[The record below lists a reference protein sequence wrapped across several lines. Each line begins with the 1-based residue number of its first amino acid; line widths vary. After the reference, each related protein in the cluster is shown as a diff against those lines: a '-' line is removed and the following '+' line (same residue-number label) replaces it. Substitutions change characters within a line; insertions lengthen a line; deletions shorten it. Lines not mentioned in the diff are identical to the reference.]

1 MQQRRER
8 SMVRVSLDQLQQ
20 NSKRM
25 LIADAATRDQL
36 SQISCA
42 DSEERRFQINLPAAI
57 SERCSAKTLKDI
69 RILQSHKMRLQT
81 KARTRAPG
89 PEISAA
95 DSAARSSAAAAQQLI
110 SILLLFTA
118 TVNAAISHP
127 VLYSQPLEG
136 EKKYISR
143 ENPPTHSF
151 VTTVKWTTIHL
162 FCKLTMQSKNVN
174 THVHSLSN
182 SPKVFHMIPLI
193 LDHSSAFIIWHHTDG
208 TIYHSNDLC
217 R

>member
-1 MQQRRER
+1 
-8 SMVRVSLDQLQQ
+8 MVRVSLDHQQQ

-95 DSAARSSAAAAQQLI
+95 AARSSAAAAQQLI

-174 THVHSLSN
+174 THEHSLSY
-182 SPKVFHMIPLI
+182 SPKVLHMIPLT
-193 LDHSSAFIIWHHTDG
+193 LDHWSAFIIWHHTDG
-208 TIYHSNDLC
+208 TIIIYHSNDLC

>member
-1 MQQRRER
+1 MRTFLNSNMQQQRER
-8 SMVRVSLDQLQQ
+8 SMLRVSLDHQQQ

-95 DSAARSSAAAAQQLI
+95 DSAARSSAAAAADLYPSPLYGDCQRSHLTPGV
-110 SILLLFTA
+110 IL
-118 TVNAAISHP
+118 AANGTRTGKEIH
-127 VLYSQPLEG
+127 QP
-136 EKKYISR
+136 
-143 ENPPTHSF
+143 
-151 VTTVKWTTIHL
+151 
-162 FCKLTMQSKNVN
+162 
-174 THVHSLSN
+174 
-182 SPKVFHMIPLI
+182 
-193 LDHSSAFIIWHHTDG
+193 
-208 TIYHSNDLC
+208 
-217 R
+217 

>member
-1 MQQRRER
+1 MQ
-8 SMVRVSLDQLQQ
+8 
-20 NSKRM
+20 
-25 LIADAATRDQL
+25 
-36 SQISCA
+36 
-42 DSEERRFQINLPAAI
+42 P
-57 SERCSAKTLKDI
+57 
-69 RILQSHKMRLQT
+69 
-81 KARTRAPG
+81 
-89 PEISAA
+89 PEISCLRLVVPTQK
-95 DSAARSSAAAAQQLI
+95 SAGSRSTSPLQSQKDALQKPSRTYGSSNLIKCGCKQRRGHALRVPRSAPLIQQRDLQQPRQLI

-208 TIYHSNDLC
+208 TIIIYHSNDLC

>member
-1 MQQRRER
+1 ML
-8 SMVRVSLDQLQQ
+8 RVSLDEQQ

-95 DSAARSSAAAAQQLI
+95 DSAARSSAAAAADLYPSPLYGDCQRSHLTPGV
-110 SILLLFTA
+110 IL
-118 TVNAAISHP
+118 AA
-127 VLYSQPLEG
+127 VPLEG

-162 FCKLTMQSKNVN
+162 FCKLTMQSKNIY
-174 THVHSLSN
+174 TLVHSLSY

-193 LDHSSAFIIWHHTDG
+193 LDHSSAFIIWH
-208 TIYHSNDLC
+208 
-217 R
+217 